1 MKIGDYT
8 EILYA
13 QVLGESAGEQILG
26 MPAKEFKN
34 FYDQNEN

>member
-8 EILYA
+8 EILFA
-13 QVLGESAGEQILG
+13 QVLGESPGDQILG

-34 FYDQNEN
+34 FYEQN